1 MEPAGPPRALEMSAS
16 GSRRK
21 RRSRGR
27 RDTSSDPCNLMELD
41 TSLDLVDTLALKYM
55 KCKVDSSTDSESD
68 INTEGFTS
76 MTTQEKKSVDL
87 SLQFLDPYDGDSE
100 ETSTH
105 SDGSSNSQYLFG
117 NSDIHTL
124 VCSIQNQAVLGDV
137 SCEEDVCML
146 SEKQESFSPFIK
158 WDSPSLE
165 ASDVFVQSLPDLG
178 IAFGTITAES
188 SGCSLDSSILTGP
201 SGFSSSQF
209 MLLTMDPL
217 QSPDQP
223 VMALLHEQ
231 KRKSEISSEFTSK
244 SSVAKRKL
252 GMSIF
257 DYNGEKLIKKQCVA
271 ERKTFAKT

>member
-252 GMSIF
+252 EPSYSLPVFKGCQWIRCS
-257 DYNGEKLIKKQCVA
+257 GSP
-271 ERKTFAKT
+271 